1 MSKSVKRVL
10 ADAEALGL
18 KIDIRQTEDSTRTAE
33 EAADYIGCHVDQI
46 GKSIL
51 IAGANSGQLH
61 LFLTPGGRQVDL
73 EKAAIVMA
81 EPTAKAD
88 AAQVRAITGF
98 AIGGVSP
105 IGHITKIPI
114 WVCSELFV
122 FETVWVAAGPP
133 HHLFEISTQVLTETI
148 SARSRDFLQRI
159 E

>member
-18 KIDIRQTEDSTRTAE
+18 QIEIKQTEDSTRTAQQ
-33 EAADYIGCHVDQI
+33 AADYVGCHVDQI

-51 IAGANSGQLH
+51 IAGAKSGQLH

-73 EKAAIVMA
+73 EKAATIMA

-88 AAQVRAITGF
+88 AAQVRAVTGF

-105 IGHITKIPI
+105 IGHVTKIPI
-114 WVCSELFV
+114 WVCPELSA
-122 FETVWVAAGPP
+122 FETIWVAAGTP
-133 HHLFEISTQVLTETI
+133 HHLFEVSTERLIEAV
-148 SARSRDFLQRI
+148 SAKSRDFLQQT